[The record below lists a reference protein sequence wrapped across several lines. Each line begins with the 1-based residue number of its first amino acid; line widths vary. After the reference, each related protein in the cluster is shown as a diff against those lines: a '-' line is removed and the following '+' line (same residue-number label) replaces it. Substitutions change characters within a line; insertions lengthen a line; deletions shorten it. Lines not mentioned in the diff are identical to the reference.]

1 MTSSGIKLIFVA
13 FDFIQHLI
21 VSEINFNTCVRME
34 IVQRLNNILLFLLF
48 EMEMLE
54 VLMLIILMY
63 DQYL

>member
-1 MTSSGIKLIFVA
+1 MTSSGIKLIFVG